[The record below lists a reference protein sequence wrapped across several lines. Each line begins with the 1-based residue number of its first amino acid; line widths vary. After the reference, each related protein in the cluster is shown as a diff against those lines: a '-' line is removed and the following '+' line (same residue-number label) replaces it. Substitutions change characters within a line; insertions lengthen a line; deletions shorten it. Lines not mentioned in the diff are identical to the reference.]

1 VTRFVVHNLVA
12 LPEAE
17 LKPLLKESR
26 TQGFE
31 FVDRLAAEYANGTN
45 LFDGPG
51 EALFGV
57 IYDGSLVAI
66 GGLNRDPYARD
77 DHTGRV
83 RRVYVLDEWRS
94 QGVGRLLVE
103 RIIAEARQH
112 FRLLTLRTLSE
123 QADGFYRALGF
134 RTEPKRDGATHH
146 MVLE

>member
-1 VTRFVVHNLVA
+1 MTRFVVHNLVA

-31 FVDRLAAEYANGTN
+31 FVDRLAAEYTNGANR
-45 LFDGPG
+45 FDGPG
-51 EALFGV
+51 EELFGV
-57 IYDGSLVAI
+57 TCGGSLVAT
-66 GGLNRDPYARD
+66 GGLNRDPYAQH

-83 RRVYVLDEWRS
+83 RRVYVLDRWRG

-103 RIIAEARQH
+103 RIIAEAREH

-123 QADGFYRALGF
+123 QADGFYRTLGF
-134 RTEPKRDGATHH
+134 RTEPKIDGATHH
-146 MVLE
+146 MVLK